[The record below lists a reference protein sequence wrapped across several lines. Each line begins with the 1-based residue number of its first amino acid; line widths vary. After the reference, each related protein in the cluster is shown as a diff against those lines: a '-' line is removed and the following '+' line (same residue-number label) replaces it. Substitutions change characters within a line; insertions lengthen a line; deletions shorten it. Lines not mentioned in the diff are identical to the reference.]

1 MEPYLVAMA
10 MDSVCGWICAWEMG
24 WEGGVGVREREG
36 VQILTRKWIA
46 MSLRGL
52 TVWSPVAVVGTI
64 LSVTDSYMIV

>member
-1 MEPYLVAMA
+1 MCV
-10 MDSVCGWICAWEMG
+10 GT
-24 WEGGVGVREREG
+24 GVGRRSGGEKREG
-36 VQILTRKWIA
+36 VQILKGKWIA